1 MTIIGQLTGYIFGP
15 PIHRA
20 AFRGDLKKLEALIKA
35 GTDPNSRESSELTP
49 LMLATQKGHKD
60 IAEFLLSHGADVNAK
75 TKIGF
80 TALFNACIVGILE
93 LPDFSLIT
101 VQT

>member
-1 MTIIGQLTGYIFGP
+1 
-15 PIHRA
+15 
-20 AFRGDLKKLEALIKA
+20 
-35 GTDPNSRESSELTP
+35 
-49 LMLATQKGHKD
+49 MLATQKGHKD